1 MRGKGVKEGT
11 RGKMIRVR
19 GRKRKKREMTHV
31 RKKGETREKMTR
43 MRGERAGE
51 GREGGVKK
59 NSVEIICE
67 IVRKGKKELK

>member
-1 MRGKGVKEGT
+1 
-11 RGKMIRVR
+11 
-19 GRKRKKREMTHV
+19 
-31 RKKGETREKMTR
+31 MTR

-59 NSVEIICE
+59 NSVEVICE